1 MTNRRRSRILSPS
14 NWAEPTTLIMTRSIE
29 DIAGMTELPIFP
41 LPLVMV
47 PGEVLPL
54 HIFESRYRQMLTDI
68 GGVGGVFG
76 IRFADPEAPSD
87 AAALAGS
94 VGCAA
99 EIIEAQTM
107 DDGRS
112 NIVTIGIGRYRLLG
126 LIDDDKPYLV
136 GDVAFFR
143 DEPDDGTEAADLA
156 DEVYGLFERMAGVV
170 SKMQGGRNN
179 LPELNRS
186 DPETLSFVLSAALNF
201 PNELKSRF
209 LEMTSTGER
218 LSGIR
223 MVLAETVEQLEANS
237 EILAAAK
244 TNGHSN
250 KKLDL

>member
-1 MTNRRRSRILSPS
+1 M
-14 NWAEPTTLIMTRSIE
+14 ARSIE

-41 LPLVMV
+41 LPLVML

-54 HIFESRYRQMLTDI
+54 HIFEPRYRQMLTDI

-76 IRFADPEAPSD
+76 ITFADPDAPSG

-112 NIVTIGIGRYRLLG
+112 NIVTIGVGRYRLLG
-126 LIDDDKPYLV
+126 SIEGDKPYLV

-143 DEPDDGTEAADLA
+143 DEPDDGNEAEDLA
-156 DEVYGLFERMAGVV
+156 DEVYGLFDRMAKAV
-170 SKMQGGRNN
+170 SKMQGGRDA

-186 DPETLSFVLSAALNF
+186 DAESFSFIIAAALNLE
-201 PNELKSRF
+201 NELKSRF
-209 LEMTSTGER
+209 LEMTSTAER
-218 LSGIR
+218 LRDIR
-223 MVLAETVEQLEANS
+223 TILAASVEQMESHS
-237 EILAAAK
+237 EIISAAK
-244 TNGHSN
+244 TNGHSK